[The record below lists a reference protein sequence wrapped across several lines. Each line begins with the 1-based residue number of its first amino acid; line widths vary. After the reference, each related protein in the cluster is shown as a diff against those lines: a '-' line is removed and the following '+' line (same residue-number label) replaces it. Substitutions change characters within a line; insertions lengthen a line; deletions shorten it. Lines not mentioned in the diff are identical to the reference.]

1 MNGEAM
7 EKNTLRHRE
16 SPDYLANAV
25 HVTRHCLARV
35 DAGDETRGDHGGD
48 AWRCLARVTR
58 GMSGVVV
65 MVVLPGVIAH
75 VSHD

>member
-16 SPDYLANAV
+16 SLDYLANAV
-25 HVTRHCLARV
+25 HVT
-35 DAGDETRGDHGGD
+35 
-48 AWRCLARVTR
+48 WRCLVRVTR
-58 GMSGVVV
+58 AMSGVVI
-65 MVVLPGVIAH
+65 MVVLPGVASH

>member
-25 HVTRHCLARV
+25 HV
-35 DAGDETRGDHGGD
+35 
-48 AWRCLARVTR
+48 AWHCLARVTR
-58 GMSGVVV
+58 AMSGVVV
-65 MVVLPGVIAH
+65 VVVMRGVIAH
-75 VSHD
+75 E